1 MIFSSVTLCD
11 ICVAMETTV
20 VSWSSG
26 NSMVINTLIL
36 EQKYLK
42 QRKHGVQSRMVLV
55 VNFFLF
61 LKLLFF
67 YSVVAILDLVH
78 YVEAIHSLY

>member
-1 MIFSSVTLCD
+1 MIFSSVTLSD

-36 EQKYLK
+36 EQQYLK
-42 QRKHGVQSRMVLV
+42 QRKHGVQRRMVLV
-55 VNFFLF
+55 VNFFRIF
-61 LKLLFF
+61 EIVIFC
-67 YSVVAILDLVH
+67 YAVAISDLVQG
-78 YVEAIHSLY
+78 VGAIHSQY